1 MFRALL
7 FSLAFIFQTTAYAQR
22 FAISPKGLVNAE
34 DSSRHYVVILADSV
48 PAKDLYARAY
58 AYIQHYSKNVDL
70 VSSEKAEGEFLRI
83 KTYEADAIAAKGNL
97 GLKMLLNLG
106 YSLNLNFKNG
116 KVKYEIVDLNI
127 NTIAESGI
135 SHPYYIPYT
144 KGLVWCLYNKDG
156 YVPRKGQETKD
167 ELEKYFNDRLTGMI
181 TAVRT
186 APAPVL
192 APAAAPVPVPKKD
205 DF

>member
-1 MFRALL
+1 MVRALL
-7 FSLAFIFQTTAYAQR
+7 FLLAIFFHISTYAQR
-22 FAISPKGLVNAE
+22 FAVTPRGLVNAE

-58 AYIQHYSKNVDL
+58 AYIQRNLNNADL
-70 VSSEKAEGEFLRI
+70 VNSEKAEGEYLRV
-83 KTYEADAIAAKGNL
+83 KTYDADAIAAKGSL

-127 NTIAESGI
+127 NTVAESGL
-135 SHPYYIPYT
+135 SHPYYIPFT
-144 KGLVWCLYNKDG
+144 KGMVWCLYNKDG

-167 ELEKYFNDRLTGMI
+167 QLEKYFNDRLSAMI
-181 TAVRT
+181 TAVKT
-186 APAPVL
+186 APAAVAVPGT
-192 APAAAPVPVPKKD
+192 PVPKKD